1 MPAFSPAIREF
12 LTAPDDARRLGPYR
26 CKELLDKAG
35 QAPVYRAVEEHAGHS
50 IREVAVKIF
59 DIGRA
64 DKPKL
69 GAPAGAPAK
78 NDGWQARVVDEARTL
93 CRVQHPNVIRFHTLS
108 TDPKR
113 GLMGLVMEFAEGIS
127 VDRQLASIPAGDER
141 RSALAVEV
149 GLSISAALAA
159 AHEAGVVHCNV
170 KPSNIMFT
178 NGTHKLINF
187 GIAASLEAN
196 EGAEDSTR
204 GALSTDELPEDIIGE
219 RASRLDIEPSP
230 VAKAVPIAGTVG
242 YVDPV
247 CLKTTSQPI
256 AASDL
261 YSLGATL
268 YQILAGD
275 VPALAT
281 SKKAGSKNVDKDVLT
296 GEKAPTPI
304 AELAPKTPA
313 DLAKL
318 VDSLVA
324 PTRDKR
330 PRSADAVLRAFE
342 RIRSVLAGRDR
353 ALPPEDRGPFPGL
366 ERYEDTDRD
375 VFFGRSA
382 EVAGVLELARTRG
395 LVGIVGLSGSGKSSI
410 TRAGILPAIEEG
422 ALGGWPTKYRSV
434 LVTPGKDLMG
444 ALDAALEKVL
454 ESPLAKHPEAIAQQ
468 LSADVDAKG
477 QGIVILVDQLEE
489 IVTKHEAKNDKS
501 RLAALDLLSRLAE
514 AQAGI
519 RVIVAVRSDLLDG
532 TLAIDPHFSR
542 ALTRGIQ
549 LLGPLTSGGWEEV
562 VDRSLEA
569 YGYEFEDASV
579 RKEVLEDLKGRESAM
594 TLVQFGLTKLWAA
607 RDAKKK
613 KITKTAFSGKGGMK
627 GALEAHANAAVEAKN
642 VPKDVLRNVLLAMT
656 TPEGTRTN
664 IELEPLVERYGEQAK
679 DAIFALT
686 KARLVVSEKDG
697 FTFVHDSVLRE
708 WGLLRAWVENARAD
722 RQLVAHIERDAARWE
737 DSRDPAELWRKGR
750 LAAAIDLWKAG
761 TPPLG
766 DAARRFLAAAAKAEQ
781 KAQLARWGVVFF
793 ILTLIVG
800 GALFYAKISR
810 DVAEQE
816 RKHSAELSAA
826 LAEVKTLKQQAEENA
841 AEAAVTAKLL
851 HDLQKKIQDEQAAYG
866 AKVAAT
872 MKKVASATSLGDAQ
886 KASEE
891 IKPPTPT
898 QNVAIPLPADLAGSS
913 GPKID
918 TSGPS
923 PAGGGGGAFDQRA
936 IENVV
941 NTRKAGVKRTCLERS
956 ASAASST
963 KVTATITIAPNGTV
977 QNVSSAGDDPA
988 VAKCIENQLRTWSFP
1003 PPGETKTVQIPFV
1016 FVRQ

>member
-1 MPAFSPAIREF
+1 MSAFSPAIREF
-12 LTAPDDARRLGPYR
+12 LSAPEDARRLGPYR

-35 QAPVYRAVEEHAGHS
+35 RAPVYRAVEEHAGHP
-50 IREVAVKIF
+50 IREVAVKVF
-59 DIGRA
+59 DIG
-64 DKPKL
+64 KPKI
-69 GAPAGAPAK
+69 GAPAPAPGK
-78 NDGWQARVVDEARTL
+78 KDDSWQARVVDEARTL

-127 VDRQLASIPAGDER
+127 VDRQIASIPSGDDR
-141 RSALAVEV
+141 RIALALEV
-149 GLSISAALAA
+149 GLDISAALAA

-178 NGTHKLINF
+178 NGTYKLINF

-196 EGAEDSTR
+196 ETAEDSKR
-204 GALSTDELPEDIIGE
+204 GTLSTDDLPEDIIGE
-219 RASRLDIEPSP
+219 RASRLDIEPAP
-230 VAKAVPIAGTVG
+230 AVKKAVPIAGTVG
-242 YVDPV
+242 YIDPV
-247 CLKTTSQPI
+247 CLETTSQPI
-256 AASDL
+256 AVSDL

-268 YQILAGD
+268 YE
-275 VPALAT
+275 
-281 SKKAGSKNVDKDVLT
+281 VLT
-296 GEKAPTPI
+296 GEVPSLAATKRSGGKTVDKDILTGKKRATPV
-304 AELAPKTPA
+304 AELEPNVPA

-324 PTRDKR
+324 QTRDER
-330 PRSADAVLRAFE
+330 PRRADAVLRSFE
-342 RIRSVLAGRDR
+342 RIRSVLAGRNR

-366 ERYEDTDRD
+366 ERYEEGDRD
-375 VFFGRSA
+375 VFFGRAA
-382 EVAGVLELARTRG
+382 EIAGVLELARTRG

-422 ALGGWPTKYRSV
+422 ALGGWPSKYRSV
-434 LVTPGKDLMG
+434 LVTPGKDPMG
-444 ALDAALEKVL
+444 ALDAALAKVL
-454 ESPLAKHPEAIAQQ
+454 DSPLAKHPEAVTQQ
-468 LSADVDAKG
+468 LAADVDAKG
-477 QGIVILVDQLEE
+477 EGIVILVDQLEE
-489 IVTKHEAKNDKS
+489 VVTKHEPGNDKS

-519 RVIVAVRSDLLDG
+519 RVIIAIRSDLLDG
-532 TLAIDPHFSR
+532 VLAIDPHFSR

-549 LLGPLTSGGWEEV
+549 LLGPLTHGAWEEV

-569 YGYEFEDASV
+569 YGYDFEDASL
-579 RKEVLEDLKGRESAM
+579 RKDVLADLKGRESAM

-607 RDAKKK
+607 RDAAKK
-613 KITKTAFSGKGGMK
+613 KITKAAFTGKGGMK
-627 GALEAHANAAVEAKN
+627 GALEEHANAAIEAKK

-664 IELEPLVERYGEQAK
+664 IELEPLVSRYGEQAK

-697 FTFVHDSVLRE
+697 FTFVHDSVLKE
-708 WGLLRAWVENARAD
+708 WGLLRGWVEDARAD
-722 RQLVAHIERDAARWE
+722 RELVAHIERDATRWE
-737 DSRDPAELWRKGR
+737 ASRDPAELWRKGR
-750 LAAAIDLWKAG
+750 LAAALDLWKAG
-761 TPPLG
+761 VTPLS
-766 DAARRFLAAAAKAEQ
+766 DSARRFLAAGAKAEQ
-781 KAQLARWGVVFF
+781 KAQLGRWAVVFL
-793 ILTLIVG
+793 ILTMIVG
-800 GALFYAKISR
+800 GALVYAKISR
-810 DVAEQE
+810 DAADQA
-816 RKHSAELSAA
+816 RKDAAALAAA

-851 HDLQKKIQDEQAAYG
+851 AELQKKIQEDQAAYG

-872 MKKVASATSLGDAQ
+872 MKKVASATSLDGAQ

-891 IKPPTPT
+891 LKAPAPTA
-898 QNVAIPLPADLAGSS
+898 NVAIPLPAELAGGG

-923 PAGGGGGAFDQRA
+923 PSGGGGTFDQGA
-936 IENVV
+936 IERVV
-941 NTRKAGVKRTCLERS
+941 NSRKAGVKRTCLERS
-956 ASAASST
+956 ASTASST
-963 KVTATITIAPNGTV
+963 KVTATITIAPNGSV
-977 QNVSSAGDDPA
+977 QNVTSAGDDPS

-1003 PPGETKTVQIPFV
+1003 APGETKTVQIPFV